1 MPPPFPIFSLTCTRR
16 FVHTARKQQEEAYYT
31 PHHIRKS
38 KYILGWLIFAAT
50 IAIGV
55 TYREQKNIMKDRVE
69 FHKRIRNL
77 QRKMDNESATEAE
90 RERWTVLER
99 LGYVKR
105 VEDGNI
111 NGIQI
116 SANDKEIKQKAKE
129 ILMMGKQDDSEEEIL

>member
-1 MPPPFPIFSLTCTRR
+1 
-16 FVHTARKQQEEAYYT
+16 
-31 PHHIRKS
+31 
-38 KYILGWLIFAAT
+38 
-50 IAIGV
+50 
-55 TYREQKNIMKDRVE
+55 MKDRVE